1 MVEKAVDELKQ
12 SILTDEMEEKLE
24 ELLNAINEI
33 EFEDMIRITADMI
46 SLIKS

>member
-1 MVEKAVDELKQ
+1 
-12 SILTDEMEEKLE
+12 MEEKLE